1 MSTPGRSRGNP
12 VAAAIVGS
20 VFLVLLALALWVG
33 AGAVG
38 ARECLDTGYGFA
50 VEGGSVNMTDA
61 GCQVTV
67 PTRDGQ
73 VVSAPLPSRHDGLA
87 TAALVV
93 ALLAVVPP
101 FAAHR
106 ALVRRNRDRRAGVR
120 PS

>member
-1 MSTPGRSRGNP
+1 MSTPERSRGKP
-12 VAAAIVGS
+12 VAALVGS
-20 VFLVLLALALWVG
+20 MFLVFVALALWVG

-38 ARECLDTGYGFA
+38 ARECLDTGYGLA
-50 VEGGSVNMTDA
+50 VEGGSVDMTDA

-67 PTRDGQ
+67 PTRDGP

-87 TAALVV
+87 TAAFGV

-101 FAAHR
+101 FAAQW
-106 ALVRRNRDRRAGVR
+106 ALARRNRDRRAGI